1 MEMRMDKAKEYLPHY
16 TLGEEI
22 FNSVSHGVG
31 VALACVG
38 FGILIVLSALYGDA
52 WAVSSSIVYSFSLFA
67 LYLASTLY
75 HACPNRRVKGV
86 LQVLDHCSIF
96 LLIAGTY
103 TPYTLI
109 NLRGAL
115 GWSLFAVVW
124 GAAIVGVVLNAI
136 DVQKYSRISMVCYV
150 AMGWVVVL
158 AIRPLMASLAWN
170 GLVLLALGGV
180 FYTVGIVFYVI
191 RRSYMHSIWHLFVLA
206 GSVCHYLSILLYVI
220 PTTF

>member
-75 HACPNRRVKGV
+75 HACPNRKVKGV

-109 NLRGAL
+109 TLRGAL
-115 GWSLFAVVW
+115 GWTLFGVVW

-180 FYTVGIVFYVI
+180 FYTVGIIFYVI